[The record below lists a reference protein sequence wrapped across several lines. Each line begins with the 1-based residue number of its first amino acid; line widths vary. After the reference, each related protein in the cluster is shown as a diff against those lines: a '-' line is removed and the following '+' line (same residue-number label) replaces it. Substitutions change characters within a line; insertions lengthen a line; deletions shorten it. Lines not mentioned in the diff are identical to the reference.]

1 MLPLTIKSFLASLAA
16 VSLVAMPQASLKIYI
31 KENIPTSSL
40 ASSSLE
46 AKEVARDER
55 TISDKI
61 IERAAHYNI
70 DPLLALNV
78 ACAES
83 CARNENGEV
92 FFNPQAK
99 NPNSSASGIFQF
111 IKKTW
116 NEMCEGDVFNEND
129 NADCGVKVL
138 AQKNGLRHWE
148 ASRNEGFGQ
157 GWENKPYE
165 RFDIIN

>member
-1 MLPLTIKSFLASLAA
+1 MLNVPFKSFLAFLTA
-16 VSLVAMPQASLKIYI
+16 VSFVAMPQASLKIYTQ
-31 KENIPTSSL
+31 ENTPTSSL

-55 TISDKI
+55 TTSEKI
-61 IERAAHYNI
+61 IERARYYNL

-83 CARNENGEV
+83 CARDKEGNV
-92 FFNPQAK
+92 YFNPQAK

-111 IKKTW
+111 IKGTW
-116 NEMCEGDVFNEND
+116 NEMCEGDVFNEDD

-165 RFDIIN
+165 RFDVIN

>member
-1 MLPLTIKSFLASLAA
+1 MLNLTFKSFLASLAA

-111 IKKTW
+111 IKKRGTKCAK
-116 NEMCEGDVFNEND
+116 EMFLMRMTTQIAELRFWLKETALGIGKLRAMKDS
-129 NADCGVKVL
+129 VKDG
-138 AQKNGLRHWE
+138 KINHMKGL
-148 ASRNEGFGQ
+148 
-157 GWENKPYE
+157 
-165 RFDIIN
+165 IL